1 VKAQTTESTR
11 TLMRTPLYPVHRRL
25 GAKIVEFAGWRM
37 PVQYDGVIQEHL
49 AVRRSAGLF
58 DVSHMG
64 EIEIKGP
71 NALALCQRLTANDVS
86 RMKVS
91 EAQYNLLLNDTGG
104 IIDDLMIYRLQEDR
118 FLLCVNAANTAK
130 DANWIMDHA
139 EGNADIRDVSDSY
152 VLLALQ
158 GPAAQRVLQ
167 RSTALRLDE
176 LKPFHFSFGDI
187 STVRCLVSRT
197 GYTGEDGFELYC
209 NPDQGEELWKLLMET
224 GRDLGLRPVG
234 LGARD
239 TLRLERAFPLYGH
252 ELDEHITP
260 LEARLE
266 WVVKF
271 SKGDFL
277 GREPLLQQK
286 KDGVKRKLVG
296 LEPIESGIARSGY
309 PIFKEGRSLGA
320 VTSGTL
326 SPTLRKP
333 IAMGYVSSEEA
344 VLDNALEIE
353 VRGRR
358 VKAKIAPLPF
368 YRRSSE
374 RSAELG
380 RSERRK

>member
-1 VKAQTTESTR
+1 MKAAATEPTG
-11 TLMRTPLYPVHRRL
+11 TQLRTPLYSVHRGL
-25 GAKIVEFAGWRM
+25 GAKLVEFAGWKM
-37 PVQYDGVIQEHL
+37 PVQYNGVIQEHL
-49 AVRRSAGLF
+49 SVRAHAGLF

-71 NALALCQRLTANDVS
+71 DALALCQKLTANDVS

-91 EAQYNLLLNDTGG
+91 DAQYNLLLYDSGG
-104 IIDDLMIYRLQEDR
+104 IVDDLMVYRLADDQ

-130 DANWIMDHA
+130 DVNWILDHS
-139 EGNADIRDVSDSY
+139 EGNVEIHDVSDSY

-158 GPAAQRVLQ
+158 GPVAHDILQRV
-167 RSTALRLDE
+167 TAVPLDE
-176 LKPFHFSFGDI
+176 LKPFHYTYGDL
-187 STVRCLVSRT
+187 SAVRCLVSRT

-209 NPDQGEELWKLLMET
+209 EPNGGEHLWNLLMEA
-224 GRDLGLRPVG
+224 GKDFGLKPVG

-239 TLRLERAFPLYGH
+239 TLRLERALPLYGH
-252 ELDEHITP
+252 ELDEQTTP

-271 SKGDFL
+271 SKGEFL

-296 LEPIESGIARSGY
+296 LELIGSGIPRSGY
-309 PIFKEGRSLGA
+309 SIFKNGYLLGS
-320 VTSGTL
+320 VTSGTI
-326 SPTLRKP
+326 SPSLRKP

-344 VLDNALEIE
+344 AVDNLLEID

-358 VKAKIAPLPF
+358 VEAKVVALPF
-368 YRRSSE
+368 YRRE
-374 RSAELG
+374 HRP
-380 RSERRK
+380 

>member
-1 VKAQTTESTR
+1 
-11 TLMRTPLYPVHRRL
+11 M
-25 GAKIVEFAGWRM
+25 EFAGWRM
-37 PVQYDGVIQEHL
+37 PVQYDGVIREHL
-49 AVRRSAGLF
+49 AVRSSAGLF

-71 NALALCQRLTANDVS
+71 NALAICQRLTANDVS

-91 EAQYNLLLNDTGG
+91 EAQYNLLLNDAGG
-104 IIDDLMIYRLQEDR
+104 IIDDLMIYRLEVDR
-118 FLLCVNAANTAK
+118 FLFCVNASNTAK
-130 DANWIMDHA
+130 DADWIMDHA
-139 EGNADIRDVSDSY
+139 EGNADVRDVSDSY

-158 GPAAQRVLQ
+158 GPAAERILQ
-167 RSTALRLDE
+167 QSTALRLDE
-176 LKPFHFSFGDI
+176 LKPFHFSFGDV

-209 NPDQGEELWKLLMET
+209 APHQGEELWNLLLDT
-224 GRDLGLRPVG
+224 GGDLGLQPVG

-239 TLRLERAFPLYGH
+239 TLRLERALPLYGH
-252 ELDEHITP
+252 ELDEHTTP

-277 GREPLLQQK
+277 GREPLVQQK

-296 LEPIESGIARSGY
+296 LELIESGIPRSGY
-309 PIFKEGRSLGA
+309 PILKEGRSLGS
-320 VTSGTL
+320 VTSGTM

-333 IAMGYVSSEEA
+333 IAMGYVASEEA

-353 VRGRR
+353 IRGRR
-358 VKAKIAPLPF
+358 TKAKIIPLPF
-368 YRRSSE
+368 YRR
-374 RSAELG
+374 
-380 RSERRK
+380 